1 MTQTLSK
8 GGRRR
13 CCECR
18 SWYVPSPSAV
28 NTQRTC
34 SRRCR
39 LRRRAKQAK
48 RRREADL
55 LNARVD
61 ERERQRKHQAGKR
74 EEGGLDPP
82 LSRTGLPTQVRAAVE
97 EILQDL
103 GQAYELSRA
112 GLRRR
117 VRHSALKRLGNLCRS
132 GANLGQDAPLSL
144 TGLGR

>member
-1 MTQTLSK
+1 MTQTLGK
-8 GGRRR
+8 GERRR

-18 SWYVPSPSAV
+18 SWYVPEPSAV
-28 NTQRTC
+28 ATQRTC

-39 LRRRAKQAK
+39 LRRRARQAE

-55 LNARVD
+55 FNARAD
-61 ERERQRKHQAGKR
+61 ERERQRKHRARKR
-74 EEGGLDPP
+74 EECGSDPP
-82 LSRTGLPTQVRAAVE
+82 LSRAGLPAQVLVAVE

-117 VRHSALKRLGNLCRS
+117 VRRSALKTLGNLCRS
-132 GANLGQDAPLSL
+132 GANLGQDGPLSL

>member
-1 MTQTLSK
+1 MTRTLSK
-8 GGRRR
+8 GERRR

-18 SWYVPSPSAV
+18 RWYVPKPSAA
-28 NTQRTC
+28 NHQRTC
-34 SRRCR
+34 SGKCR

-48 RRREADL
+48 ERREADL
-55 LNARVD
+55 FNARVD
-61 ERERQRKHQAGKR
+61 ERERQRKHRAGKR

-82 LSRTGLPTQVRAAVE
+82 LSRAGLPAQVRVAVE

-117 VRHSALKRLGNLCRS
+117 VRRSALKTLENLCRS
-132 GANLGQDAPLSL
+132 GVNLGQDAPLSL
-144 TGLGR
+144 TGLGL

>member
-18 SWYVPSPSAV
+18 SWYVPAPSAV

-34 SRRCR
+34 SRKCR
-39 LRRRAKQAK
+39 LRRRAKQEK
-48 RRREADL
+48 RRREADWG
-55 LNARVD
+55 NARVD
-61 ERERQRKHQAGKR
+61 ERERQHKHRVGKR
-74 EEGGLDPP
+74 EEGGVDPP
-82 LSRTGLPTQVRAAVE
+82 LSRAGLSAQVGAIVE
-97 EILQDL
+97 EIFHDL
-103 GQAYELSRA
+103 GQAYRLSQA

-117 VRHSALKRLGNLCRS
+117 VRRSALKRLGNLCRS